1 MGEEGGV
8 GGGEGLETVLRA
20 VDLQASNS
28 NVLNYV
34 AVLKSAAVCCFPP
47 AARLPLPRVFSA
59 LPFPAFVG

>member
-1 MGEEGGV
+1 
-8 GGGEGLETVLRA
+8 VLRA